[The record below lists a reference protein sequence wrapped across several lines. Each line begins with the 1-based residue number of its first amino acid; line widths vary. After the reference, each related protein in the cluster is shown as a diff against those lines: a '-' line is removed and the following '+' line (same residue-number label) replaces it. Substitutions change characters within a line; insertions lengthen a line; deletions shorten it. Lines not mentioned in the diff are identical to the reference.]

1 MYHVYILKSDK
12 DNCLYIGQT
21 NNLQDRLRRHNSGE
35 IKSTRNRRPLRIIY
49 SEEYK
54 TRAESLRREK
64 YLKKLKGGNEFK
76 KIIKSKIK

>member
-1 MYHVYILKSDK
+1 MYYVYVLRSDK

-35 IKSTRNRRPLRIIY
+35 IKSTRNRKPLRIVY

-54 TRAESLRREK
+54 TRAESLKREK